1 MNNKSNKRPAI
12 KIKSITI
19 KEMLL
24 HIFGDEKGAKY
35 AGKPKS
41 YYSKKIHREE
51 LEKHYR
57 NECKWA
63 SYYSGIILSN
73 DSKFDKSKH
82 KLCNSL
88 DEFTEECLKYHVDES
103 EYEDSEDESEEE
115 VEQIE
120 EEVEQIEEEIEKEVE
135 KEEEVEMITITLKKY
150 LEMQEIITKY
160 EAIKN
165 IIN

>member
-1 MNNKSNKRPAI
+1 MNKIPVI
-12 KIKSITI
+12 KIKSIKI
-19 KEMLL
+19 KEMLSQL
-24 HIFGDEKGAKY
+24 FGDEKGTEY

-51 LEKHYR
+51 LEKHSR

-63 SYYSGIILSN
+63 DYYSGIILSN
-73 DSKFDKSKH
+73 DSKFDKCKH
-82 KLCNSL
+82 KVCKTL
-88 DEFTEECLKYHVDES
+88 DEFEEECLKYHVDES
-103 EYEDSEDESEEE
+103 EDEDSEDESEEESEEE

-120 EEVEQIEEEIEKEVE
+120 EEEIEKEVE
-135 KEEEVEMITITLKKY
+135 KEERIEMITIPLKEY
-150 LEMQEIITKY
+150 LEMQKKITKY

>member
-1 MNNKSNKRPAI
+1 MNEIPVI
-12 KIKSITI
+12 KIKSIKI

-24 HIFGDEKGAKY
+24 HIFGDEKDGLY

-57 NECKWA
+57 NECKWNDQ
-63 SYYSGIILSN
+63 YSGIILSN

-82 KLCNSL
+82 KVCKTL
-88 DEFTEECLKYHVDES
+88 DEFAEECLKYHVDES
-103 EYEDSEDESEEE
+103 EDEDSEDEE
-115 VEQIE
+115 VEVE
-120 EEVEQIEEEIEKEVE
+120 NEVEVEEIEKE
-135 KEEEVEMITITLKKY
+135 EEDEMITISLKEY
-150 LEMQEIITKY
+150 LEMQNKITKY